1 MNRTALA
8 PLALAALALALSAC
22 ENVKTTL
29 GINRRAPDEM
39 TVVAKAPLILP
50 PDFALRPP
58 EPGAMRPQE
67 TDASALAAAALTGRQ
82 PPTFGDPRRT
92 QADAASRGET
102 AMLRHAGA
110 DAADPNIRQIIR
122 EETTLLAERDKA
134 FTEKILFWQKEDK
147 AGELDA
153 SAEAKR
159 LREAAAAGQPAT
171 SGETTLVQRRR
182 RGLLDIF
189 KD

>member
-39 TVVAKAPLILP
+39 TVLAKAPLILP

-58 EPGAMRPQE
+58 EPGAARPQE
-67 TDASALAAAALTGRQ
+67 TNASALAAAALTGR
-82 PPTFGDPRRT
+82 PAPTFGEARRGQT
-92 QADAASRGET
+92 DASSRGEV
-102 AMLRHAGA
+102 AMLKRAGA
-110 DAADPNIRQIIR
+110 ENVDPAIRQQIR
-122 EETTLLAERDKA
+122 EESTLLAERDKA
-134 FTEKILFWQKEDK
+134 FTEKLLFWKADDK
-147 AGELDA
+147 MGELDA
-153 SAEAKR
+153 GAEAKR

-171 SGETTLVQRRR
+171 SGETTLLQRRR
-182 RGLLDIF
+182 RGLLDVF